1 VRSPTASPPPGR
13 GVPCGWGG
21 RAGPSGR
28 LSSRHLPRARAG
40 SARPAA
46 PGRPSRARSPPPA
59 RPASPGPACCR
70 SSAAPARCSAR
81 ARLPA
86 PPRLRGVW
94 GGKDGGGVRGEG
106 RCRGRAPPRIRARSE
121 GLTRAVP
128 VVGCGRRALGHRDR
142 MPMPTLT
149 EDGPLSLEGRGYPPV
164 PKLPGFHNNQENAR
178 PRPQNLRFV
187 NGIPGNYGD
196 VRTRPQSAPVARGR
210 GARKEAV
217 APAPAPVAPGSRP
230 GTAAPS
236 RVPAWLAFDRQV
248 LRYYAFFKEAVTES
262 PSEEWRLRKCTIM
275 YYLEDGTLQVSE
287 PKVDNSGIPQGT
299 FLRRHRVAKPQGGFV
314 TFQDLNIGTTLN
326 MYSRS
331 FSIAGCDG
339 FTREFLETQGERP
352 PANMAFP
359 EDPYLAKKAER
370 EAATQQ
376 RRGMTETSQTFFSV
390 GMKNQNFFRND
401 RKVLRFFATWD
412 DTGSLFG
419 DRRAFI
425 LHYYLSDDSVEILE
439 VAQRNSG
446 RDAFPLL
453 LHRMRLPKHLYEV
466 GVRPMSASA
475 RAKAR
480 HQYYHFSDLRIG
492 STVRVYGRD
501 LLLHDCDEFTQNW
514 FLNNT
519 RGLTVAD
526 FTALPVPTA
535 AASRPEPQVPP
546 RDAFTIGSDE
556 DTIANCVSLVPKQ
569 PLRDMHHF
577 IANEGKVMRFTA
589 RFADLPP
596 AYSLHSPADGERNFI
611 VSFFLVDGSLQ
622 IFEPPQRNSGVMA
635 GKFLERSAVYKP
647 GAGRHKYR
655 ATDFGVGA
663 VIVASGR
670 AFRLVEADEYT
681 LNYMEEHPDT
691 FPQADHQRVLQ
702 KLRLEFSSPEK
713 VDALRAQLIRSDA
726 DGLGDVA
733 AAQLSQILADTGAKP
748 LSTQE
753 AVTLARYL
761 GGKGEGFEFPAT
773 GLLGLLA

>member
-1 VRSPTASPPPGR
+1 
-13 GVPCGWGG
+13 
-21 RAGPSGR
+21 
-28 LSSRHLPRARAG
+28 
-40 SARPAA
+40 
-46 PGRPSRARSPPPA
+46 
-59 RPASPGPACCR
+59 
-70 SSAAPARCSAR
+70 
-81 ARLPA
+81 
-86 PPRLRGVW
+86 
-94 GGKDGGGVRGEG
+94 
-106 RCRGRAPPRIRARSE
+106 
-121 GLTRAVP
+121 
-128 VVGCGRRALGHRDR
+128 

-164 PKLPGFHNNQENAR
+164 PKLPGFHSNQENAR

-210 GARKEAV
+210 GAKAPQAA
-217 APAPAPVAPGSRP
+217 APAPAAGSRP
-230 GTAAPS
+230 GTAATS

-299 FLRRHRVAKPQGGFV
+299 FLRRHRVAKPDGGFM
-314 TFQDLNIGTTLN
+314 TFQDLVIGTTIS

-339 FTREFLETQGERP
+339 FTREFLEAQGEN
-352 PANMAFP
+352 PAANLAFP
-359 EDPYLAKKAER
+359 EDPYVAKKAQR

-390 GMKNQNFFRND
+390 GMKNQSFFRND

-425 LHYYLSDDSVEILE
+425 VHYYLSDDTVEILE

-480 HQYYHFSDLRIG
+480 HQYYHFMDLRIG

-514 FLNNT
+514 YLSNI
-519 RGLTVAD
+519 RGLSVAD
-526 FTALPVPTA
+526 FAALPVPTA
-535 AASRPEPQVPP
+535 KASRAEPQVPP

-596 AYSLHSPADGERNFI
+596 AYRLHSPADAERNFV

-622 IFEPPQRNSGVMA
+622 IFEPPQRNSGVIG

-647 GAGRHKYR
+647 GAGRHKYS
-655 ATDFGVGA
+655 AADFGVGA
-663 VIVASGR
+663 IIVASGR
-670 AFRLVEADEYT
+670 AFRMVEADEYT
-681 LNYMEEHPDT
+681 LHHMEEHPET
-691 FPQADHQRVLQ
+691 FPQANAKAVLQ
-702 KLRLEFSSPEK
+702 KLREQFASAEK
-713 VDALRAQLIRSDA
+713 VDELRAQLIRSDA
-726 DGLGDVA
+726 EGLGDVA
-733 AAQLSQILADTGAKP
+733 AAQVPQILTDAGATKS

-753 AVTLARYL
+753 AVTLARVL
-761 GGKGEGFEFPAT
+761 GGRGEGYEFPAT
-773 GLLGLLA
+773 ELLSALAQG

>member
-1 VRSPTASPPPGR
+1 
-13 GVPCGWGG
+13 
-21 RAGPSGR
+21 
-28 LSSRHLPRARAG
+28 
-40 SARPAA
+40 
-46 PGRPSRARSPPPA
+46 
-59 RPASPGPACCR
+59 
-70 SSAAPARCSAR
+70 
-81 ARLPA
+81 
-86 PPRLRGVW
+86 
-94 GGKDGGGVRGEG
+94 
-106 RCRGRAPPRIRARSE
+106 
-121 GLTRAVP
+121 
-128 VVGCGRRALGHRDR
+128 

-164 PKLPGFHNNQENAR
+164 PKLPGFHSNQENAR

-210 GARKEAV
+210 GAK
-217 APAPAPVAPGSRP
+217 APQAAAPAPVAGSRP
-230 GTAAPS
+230 GTAATS

-262 PSEEWRLRKCTIM
+262 PSEEWHLRKCTIM

-299 FLRRHRVAKPQGGFV
+299 FLRRHRVAKPDGGFM
-314 TFQDLNIGTTLN
+314 TFQDLVIGTTIS

-339 FTREFLETQGERP
+339 FTREFLEAQGEN
-352 PANMAFP
+352 PAANLAFP
-359 EDPYLAKKAER
+359 EDPYVAKKAQR

-390 GMKNQNFFRND
+390 GMKNQSFFRND

-425 LHYYLSDDSVEILE
+425 VHYYRSDDTVEILE

-480 HQYYHFSDLRIG
+480 HQYYHFMDLRIG

-514 FLNNT
+514 YLSNI
-519 RGLTVAD
+519 RGLSVAD
-526 FTALPVPTA
+526 FAALPVPTA
-535 AASRPEPQVPP
+535 KASRAEPQVPP

-577 IANEGKVMRFTA
+577 IANEGKVMRVTA
-589 RFADLPP
+589 RIADLPP
-596 AYSLHSPADGERNFI
+596 AYRLHSPADAERNF
-611 VSFFLVDGSLQ
+611 VLLPRGRQPADFRAPPAQLWGDRREVPRALRRVQARGR
-622 IFEPPQRNSGVMA
+622 PPQVQRRRLRCRSYYRCQRPGLPHGRGGRVHAAPHGGAPRDLPA
-635 GKFLERSAVYKP
+635 GQREGCPAEAARAVRLGREGRRAPGAAHPLRRGGPRRRGRRAGAPDPDGCGRDQVSQHAGGCDP
-647 GAGRHKYR
+647 GAG
-655 ATDFGVGA
+655 
-663 VIVASGR
+663 SG
-670 AFRLVEADEYT
+670 
-681 LNYMEEHPDT
+681 
-691 FPQADHQRVLQ
+691 
-702 KLRLEFSSPEK
+702 
-713 VDALRAQLIRSDA
+713 
-726 DGLGDVA
+726 G
-733 AAQLSQILADTGAKP
+733 
-748 LSTQE
+748 
-753 AVTLARYL
+753 
-761 GGKGEGFEFPAT
+761 
-773 GLLGLLA
+773 